1 MDPLGRPHSELAQFC
16 FPEKLVRYDPAVVE
30 ADQAIRAPGEFVIV
44 CHEKQRSPL
53 AAVEIEQHF
62 EDMTAIGAVEVAG
75 GLVRQDEGRSANE
88 SPCDRHPLLLAAG
101 KLDRVV
107 VEAIRKADTFQKFS
121 SARRTLMAVDP
132 KVERK
137 QDVFLSGQGGDQ
149 LVGLKHES
157 DLAPAQHRH
166 LVFAQVRDFLAVEQD
181 LA

>member
-1 MDPLGRPHSELAQFC
+1 MQE
-16 FPEKLVRYDPAVVE
+16 LVRYDPAVVE
-30 ADQAIRAPGEFVIV
+30 ADQAIRPPGEFVIV
-44 CHEKQRSPL
+44 CDEKQGSPL

-62 EDMTAIGAVEVAG
+62 EDMTAIGAVKVAG
-75 GLVRQDEGRSANE
+75 WLVRQDEGRPANK
-88 SPCDRHPLLLAAG
+88 SSRNRHPLLLAAG
-101 KLDRVV
+101 KLDRVM
-107 VEAIRKADTFQKFS
+107 VEAIRKADTFEKFS
-121 SARRTLMAVDP
+121 GAGRTVMAVDP
-132 KVERK
+132 NVEGK